1 MNLRSATATQVLG
14 SAALVLLL
22 VAGWLLLLGP
32 VTGQIGESREAVTDA
47 QDRNVTLGRQLSAL
61 QEQAAD
67 LSDTRAVAEDLDR
80 LFPPTADQPG
90 LFTAVVGAARQAGY
104 GPDDITTLSPSA
116 PVPVLDGLP
125 VDTTT
130 VTEQQVD
137 PATADLAVQVVTLS
151 AEGTFDE
158 ARRLLRAIEQL
169 DRAFLVRSVSL
180 TGTSE
185 DTGFTVTLSG
195 ATFVAPPVLPPA
207 TAG

>member
-32 VTGQIGESREAVTDA
+32 VTGQIGESRAAVTDA

-158 ARRLLRAIEQL
+158 ARRLLRAIERL
-169 DRAFLVRSVSL
+169 DRAFLVRTVSL
-180 TGTSE
+180 TGSSE

>member
-1 MNLRSATATQVLG
+1 MNLRSATATLLLG
-14 SAALVLLL
+14 SLGLVLLL

-47 QDRNVTLGRQLSAL
+47 RDRNVTLSRQLTAL

-67 LSDTRAVAEDLDR
+67 LSGTRAVAEELDR

-90 LFTAVVGAARQAGY
+90 LFTAVVGAARRAGY

-116 PVPVLDGLP
+116 PVPVLDGLA
-125 VDTTT
+125 VDPT
-130 VTEQQVD
+130 VVAEQQVD

-158 ARRLLRAIEQL
+158 ARRLLQAIERL
-169 DRAFLVRSVSL
+169 DRAFLVRTVSL
-180 TGTSE
+180 TGSAE
-185 DTGFTVTLSG
+185 DAGFTVSLTG
-195 ATFVAPPVLPPA
+195 ATFVAPPVVPPA
-207 TAG
+207 TSS